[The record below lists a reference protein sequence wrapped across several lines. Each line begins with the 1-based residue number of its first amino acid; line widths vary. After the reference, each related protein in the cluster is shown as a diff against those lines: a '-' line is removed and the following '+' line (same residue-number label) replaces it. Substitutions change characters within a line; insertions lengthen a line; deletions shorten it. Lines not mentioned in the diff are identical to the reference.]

1 MVLKVILKLICENGW
16 LSHTYLLLL
25 KKKNKRKLTI
35 LKILKNT
42 LYFNFQLYFE
52 TIVEETKKLFKGGHD
67 DDTQT

>member
-1 MVLKVILKLICENGW
+1 MVLKVILKLIYENGW
-16 LSHTYLLLL
+16 PSHTYLLLF
-25 KKKNKRKLTI
+25 KTKTKKLTI